1 MSYAIETKKRKF
13 ERILESLTDG
23 AAPQPRKSLNSRN
36 NESAA
41 LPVSD
46 TALDASKR
54 RRITPTSILSSSRA
68 ASTTSLTGHYLPSSR
83 QAFLERLETFRQV
96 TKWHVPST
104 EPINASAW
112 VKRGWICVD
121 TDTVFCGSCKE
132 RLWIDLEVKHREP
145 PENDTNPNAQSED
158 ESEQYDLDK
167 EVYEG
172 LTKRYEEMI
181 ITTHSESCPWRKRGC
196 DASIQRIEGLL
207 NTINTLASLKS
218 RYDSLSERPD
228 EFPAVLELPS
238 AQATEQDL
246 DRFEFEGMQKPH
258 RNILRIAVCGWQRK
272 SEDVIECRHCL
283 RSLGLWLYR
292 GDEPAMDKL
301 DPVESHLEYCPWRSP
316 DAQDT
321 EITVTMQEEAG
332 VLHRKGKVSGFLLVC
347 QAIAKDNSKK
357 RGSASADRGL
367 SSAGGSSEAPSE
379 VLTPEQRD
387 KKRSDLLRRIK
398 DLKRPF
404 KGRSFLKKKEKS

>member
-1 MSYAIETKKRKF
+1 MK
-13 ERILESLTDG
+13 
-23 AAPQPRKSLNSRN
+23 P
-36 NESAA
+36 
-41 LPVSD
+41 
-46 TALDASKR
+46 
-54 RRITPTSILSSSRA
+54 
-68 ASTTSLTGHYLPSSR
+68 
-83 QAFLERLETFRQV
+83 
-96 TKWHVPST
+96 
-104 EPINASAW
+104 
-112 VKRGWICVD
+112 
-121 TDTVFCGSCKE
+121 
-132 RLWIDLEVKHREP
+132 REP
-145 PENDTNPNAQSED
+145 PEIDTNPDAQSED

-172 LTKRYEEMI
+172 LTKRYQEMI

-207 NTINTLASLKS
+207 NTNNTLASLKS

-228 EFPAVLELPS
+228 EIPAVLELPS
-238 AQATEQDL
+238 AQATEQEL
-246 DRFEFEGMQKPH
+246 DRFEFEGLQKPLKD
-258 RNILRIAVCGWQRK
+258 ILRIAVCGWQRK

-357 RGSASADRGL
+357 RGSVSADRGL